1 MDKRV
6 KYNFVIL
13 LLTGIVSLAA
23 LGLRPGEMDDYV
35 FLGLCE
41 DLWKTF
47 QNISLNISFFP
58 PLPVSPESLKDTFVG
73 IFGIFAV
80 GILPQWLMLKCKWRF
95 LQFLPLH
102 LSVFFWIWGEYLY
115 ADSASMGE
123 LVVSTMIA
131 GSGIYCTVCAGV
143 TCVIYTLYLAFRK
156 TA

>member
-13 LLTGIVSLAA
+13 LLTGIASLAA

-41 DLWKTF
+41 DLWETF
-47 QNISLNISFFP
+47 KNISFFP

-115 ADSASMGE
+115 ADSASIGE
-123 LVVSTMIA
+123 LVVSVMIA
-131 GSGIYCTVCAGV
+131 GSGIYCTVCAGL
-143 TCVIYTLYLAFRK
+143 TCVIYTIYIAFRK
-156 TA
+156 AA

>member
-13 LLTGIVSLAA
+13 LLTGIASLAA
-23 LGLRPGEMDDYV
+23 LGLRTGEMDDYV

-47 QNISLNISFFP
+47 QNISFFP

-115 ADSASMGE
+115 ADSASIGE
-123 LVVSTMIA
+123 LVVSVMIA
-131 GSGIYCTVCAGV
+131 GSGIYCTVCAGL
-143 TCVIYTLYLAFRK
+143 TCVIYTIYIAFRK
-156 TA
+156 AA